1 MERKLMKP
9 EKAITSF
16 YSDQIEILGGILA
29 VHRGKIKEEL
39 IWIICKNLHQGYL
52 DTMEAFEVMEKIKEE
67 NEKTETVK
75 LGSDKPHPAIV
86 HILKELKGG
95 SK

>member
-1 MERKLMKP
+1 MKP

-16 YSDQIEILGGILA
+16 YKDQIEIFGGILA
-29 VHRGKIKEEL
+29 AHRGKIKEEM

-67 NEKTETVK
+67 NEKTDTVK
-75 LGSDKPHPAIV
+75 LENDKPHQAIV
-86 HILKELKGG
+86 HILDELKSE

>member
-1 MERKLMKP
+1 MKP
-9 EKAITSF
+9 EKAIASF
-16 YSDQIEILGGILA
+16 YKDQIEILGGILA
-29 VHRGKIKEEL
+29 VHRGKIKEEI

-67 NEKTETVK
+67 NEKIDTVK

-86 HILKELKGG
+86 HILDELKGG
-95 SK
+95 VQ